1 MKYNTWYNTSEPWK
15 LAKWNKPVTKDHT
28 LYNSIYI
35 KCLREKKSIETESQ
49 LGLPRVRGGK
59 QMGSEYGCG
68 VSFWGGNSMFQD

>member
-1 MKYNTWYNTSEPWK
+1 MIQHEWALKTGQV
-15 LAKWNKPVTKDHT
+15 NKPVTKDHT

-35 KCLREKKSIETESQ
+35 KCLREKKSIKIESQ

-68 VSFWGGNSMFQD
+68 VSFGGSNSIFQD